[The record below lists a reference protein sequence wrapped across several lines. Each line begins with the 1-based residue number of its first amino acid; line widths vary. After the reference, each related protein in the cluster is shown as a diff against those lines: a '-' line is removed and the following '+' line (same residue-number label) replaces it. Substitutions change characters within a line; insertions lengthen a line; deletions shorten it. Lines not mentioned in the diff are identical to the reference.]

1 MYFSEHLH
9 IHERDEIVENDTK
22 EGLKRI
28 QIEALTEFISYHVL
42 VFNFPRRIMTEI
54 ELQGTEQPSFV
65 SFAMIRDALYS
76 QWAMFALKVSL
87 KSRKIE
93 KWIAVFLLKIFL
105 RLLINLIFGQK

>member
-54 ELQGTEQPSFV
+54 ELQDTEQPSFV
-65 SFAMIRDALYS
+65 SFAMILAALNT
-76 QWAMFALKVSL
+76 QWAKSPLNVSL
-87 KSRKIE
+87 KSQIIE
-93 KWIAVFLLKIFL
+93 KLVTVSVLKHF
-105 RLLINLIFGQK
+105 F